1 MSLINTLPNGRSQIN
16 KVSSFCEILNHKIPD
31 ENIFFTDLLEHFNKL
46 IRKEDN
52 RITREALSNSH
63 GDWYEWLLSISA
75 WNISK
80 RKYTYLA
87 LLLPNITTFDVA
99 KLYETNLY
107 NLIVDLRDKVEKAAS
122 VQLITSN
129 PDYVIIDPT
138 DLEIPDQLLE
148 PIKEITPE
156 IISMLQNAYLNFSG
170 KCKFENIIGYI
181 SVKTSLRPDRRLQL
195 AHEGSLM
202 KALYTHLQTRN
213 WIISPRGL
221 KYYAIVTS
229 ATDSDIN
236 ALKTV
241 ATHSITS
248 VHTLP
253 QAAVDHL
260 FIVNSLSEA
269 NKTFKNILLPK

>member
-1 MSLINTLPNGRSQIN
+1 MPLINTLSSGKSQIN
-16 KVSSFCEILNHKIPD
+16 KISSFCEILENKLPD
-31 ENIFFTDLLEHFNKL
+31 QNILFTDLLEHFNKRIL
-46 IRKEDN
+46 KEDN
-52 RITREALSNSH
+52 CITREALSNSH
-63 GDWYEWLLSISA
+63 GDWYEWLLSISS

-80 RKYTYLA
+80 ENNSYLA
-87 LLLPNITTFDVA
+87 LLLPTIATYDVS

-107 NLIVDLRDKVEKAAS
+107 ELILDLRDKVEKAAS

-138 DLEIPDQLLE
+138 NLKIPNELLK

-156 IISMLQNAYLNFSG
+156 TISMIQSAYQYFSG

-221 KYYAIVTS
+221 KYYAIVTK
-229 ATDSDIN
+229 ANDSDIN

-241 ATHSITS
+241 ATHSITT

-260 FIVNSLSEA
+260 FIVNSLLEA
-269 NKTFKNILLPK
+269 DKTFKNILSPK